1 MSDMPHC
8 LSCAL
13 ESKMVPTYSDL
24 PVIKEINAF
33 LRILISNIVEPR
45 EQIRGLKQ
53 IANFSFRT
61 ELKMLK
67 KVVDCTIGV
76 GTCIQ

>member
-8 LSCAL
+8 LSRAL
-13 ESKMVPTYSDL
+13 ESKMSPTYSDL
-24 PVIKEINAF
+24 PSIKEINAF
-33 LRILISNIVEPR
+33 LRIFVSKIVESR
-45 EQIRGLKQ
+45 AQIWGLKER
-53 IANFSFRT
+53 ANFSFRT

>member
-33 LRILISNIVEPR
+33 LRILISNIVESR

-53 IANFSFRT
+53 IANFSFGT

>member
-8 LSCAL
+8 LSRAL
-13 ESKMVPTYSDL
+13 ESKMTPTYSDL
-24 PVIKEINAF
+24 PGIKEINAF
-33 LRILISNIVEPR
+33 LRIFISKIVESR
-45 EQIRGLKQ
+45 AQIWGLKQ
-53 IANFSFRT
+53 TATFSFRT

-67 KVVDCTIGV
+67 KAVDCTIGV

>member
-8 LSCAL
+8 LSRAL

-33 LRILISNIVEPR
+33 LRILISNIVESR
-45 EQIRGLKQ
+45 EQIWGLKQ
-53 IANFSFRT
+53 TASFSFRT

>member
-8 LSCAL
+8 LSRAL
-13 ESKMVPTYSDL
+13 ESKMVPAYSGL

-33 LRILISNIVEPR
+33 LRILISKIVECR
-45 EQIRGLKQ
+45 EQIWGLKQ
-53 IANFSFRT
+53 TAGFSFRT

>member
-13 ESKMVPTYSDL
+13 ESKMVPRYSDL

-33 LRILISNIVEPR
+33 LRILISNMVESR
-45 EQIRGLKQ
+45 EQIWGLKET
-53 IANFSFRT
+53 AN
-61 ELKMLK
+61 L
-67 KVVDCTIGV
+67 V
-76 GTCIQ
+76 